1 MPVNACMKAVSSLKN
16 FPAVTSLSSPVLSKK
31 SSQLCSIVQA
41 IINIYIILI
50 LIVEWIS
57 FSLLE
62 FSFHCKASPM
72 AIFLTTEAHHT
83 TFDKAPERWKRV
95 AYLDALQPIGL
106 PIIGEEG
113 C

>member
-1 MPVNACMKAVSSLKN
+1 
-16 FPAVTSLSSPVLSKK
+16 
-31 SSQLCSIVQA
+31 
-41 IINIYIILI
+41 
-50 LIVEWIS
+50 
-57 FSLLE
+57 
-62 FSFHCKASPM
+62 M

-83 TFDKAPERWKRV
+83 AFDKAPERWKRV